1 MEDKL
6 LIESCPSFIVLPID
20 DEHSV
25 FYNSIVH
32 IACKLT
38 KIELLI
44 LDLYYK
50 YQDREYILEQFPED
64 KKGLILKSLEFVDKN
79 ELLCT
84 KEKECFIN
92 DCVYLSTYYLHL
104 TYQCQLRCT
113 YCYNQKIRKEQKYKS
128 LSKDEWIEIL
138 DKILPYANHII
149 LTGGE
154 CFLNPNIANIV
165 EYIKDV
171 NPAIAISCI
180 SNGMHDYSS
189 DIINRVFHCIDS
201 ITLSCDSI
209 SSVGNRIGF
218 NPELFKRN
226 VLYIRTKYPNVKVS
240 VATTIT
246 KNSIAL
252 NGEIKKFC
260 YTNGCNLNN
269 TVVIPSS
276 LDEID
281 LVPSLSEV
289 IELGA
294 RAHEADPIKHLNQK
308 RIRCSAAKEVCSIDP
323 MGNVYPC
330 QSLHHQ
336 EFLLGNIMEQ
346 NLDDLKFIHKSEF
359 CLPTVNELEVCS
371 SCKVK
376 YMCGGGCIATGYEL
390 YGGKLQRNH
399 LTCALN
405 HENAIEK
412 LKSLNNRIDE

>member
-92 DCVYLSTYYLHL
+92 DCVYPSTYYLHL

-180 SNGMHDYSS
+180 SNG
-189 DIINRVFHCIDS
+189 
-201 ITLSCDSI
+201 
-209 SSVGNRIGF
+209 
-218 NPELFKRN
+218 K
-226 VLYIRTKYPNVKVS
+226 
-240 VATTIT
+240 
-246 KNSIAL
+246 
-252 NGEIKKFC
+252 
-260 YTNGCNLNN
+260 
-269 TVVIPSS
+269 
-276 LDEID
+276 
-281 LVPSLSEV
+281 
-289 IELGA
+289 
-294 RAHEADPIKHLNQK
+294 
-308 RIRCSAAKEVCSIDP
+308 
-323 MGNVYPC
+323 
-330 QSLHHQ
+330 
-336 EFLLGNIMEQ
+336 
-346 NLDDLKFIHKSEF
+346 
-359 CLPTVNELEVCS
+359 
-371 SCKVK
+371 
-376 YMCGGGCIATGYEL
+376 
-390 YGGKLQRNH
+390 
-399 LTCALN
+399 
-405 HENAIEK
+405 
-412 LKSLNNRIDE
+412 